1 MKLKYDFAVRE
12 ICGETVAVAI
22 GEGSRVYHNIISL
35 NETARDIFKL
45 IQEGNDE
52 DAIVTKMMAEYD
64 VTEERL
70 RPEVQALIG
79 KLREEEL
86 IVDEN

>member
-1 MKLKYDFAVRE
+1 MKLKYEFAVRT
-12 ICGETVAVAI
+12 ICGESVAVAI
-22 GEGSRVYHNIISL
+22 GEGSREYHNIISL

-52 DAIVTKMMAEYD
+52 DAIVAAMLKEYD
-64 VTEERL
+64 VTEDKL

-79 KLREEEL
+79 KLKEEGL
-86 IVDEN
+86 IVEE

>member
-35 NETARDIFKL
+35 NETARDIFRL
-45 IQEGNDE
+45 LQEGNDE
-52 DAIVTKMMAEYD
+52 DAIVTKMLAEYD
-64 VTEERL
+64 VTEDKL
-70 RPEVQALIG
+70 RPEVQALIN
-79 KLREEEL
+79 KLREEGL
-86 IVDEN
+86 IVEG

>member
-70 RPEVQALIG
+70 RPEVQALIA

-86 IVDEN
+86 IIDEN